1 MKYVKPKKKLG
12 QHFLK
17 DDNLAKKIVDSF
29 NASLNTNN
37 ILEIGPGMGA
47 LTKHLLPIPVDSVVK
62 LAEIDHDSISY
73 LINKFP
79 ELNGAIISADF
90 LKMDIST
97 VFKGPFSILGNFP
110 YNISSQIIFKML
122 AERDRVKLLVGMF
135 QKEVAERI
143 CAPPKNKTYGILSV
157 LVQAF
162 YETDY
167 LFTVN
172 PTVFDPPPKVKS
184 AVIKLTRKQTS
195 TLPCNEDLF
204 FKVVKKSFNQR
215 RKILKNALNPLL
227 DNVDSNHSPLL
238 KLRAEQLNVEEFVE
252 LTNMLDKS

>member
-29 NASLNTNN
+29 NASLNTDN

-47 LTKHLLPIPVDSVVK
+47 LTKHLLPIPINSVVK
-62 LAEIDHDSISY
+62 LAEIDQDSISY
-73 LINKFP
+73 LITKFP

-122 AERDRVKLLVGMF
+122 AERNRVKLLVGMF
-135 QKEVAERI
+135 QKEVAARI

-162 YETDY
+162 YETEY

-172 PTVFDPPPKVKS
+172 PTVFAPPPKVIS
-184 AVIKLTRKQTS
+184 AVIKLTRNQSS
-195 TLPCNEDLF
+195 TLPCNEELF

-215 RKILKNALNPLL
+215 RKILKNALHPLL
-227 DNVDSNHSPLL
+227 NNTVLNESPLL

-252 LTNMLDKS
+252 LTNMIDKS